1 MIHLEPRHLESVRHI
16 LQRYVPEF
24 EVWAFGSRVHG
35 RNLKPFSDLDLAI
48 ITDQPLSP
56 ARYAALEEAFSES
69 DLPFKVDIVDWAT
82 TSENFRTLIEADRS
96 IVQGASPK
104 AAENKA

>member
-1 MIHLEPRHLESVRHI
+1 MIHLEPRHLQAVHHI
-16 LQRYVPEF
+16 LAHYVPEY
-24 EVWAFGSRVHG
+24 ETWAFGSRVHG

-48 ITDQPLSP
+48 LTDKPLAP

-82 TSENFRTLIEADRS
+82 TNDSFRTLIETEHS
-96 IVQGASPK
+96 IVQVANSTV
-104 AAENKA
+104 AESRT